1 MKNLLKLMRWEA
13 GMKQYELAIK
23 LRCSAPYLSLVE
35 NGRIDPPNEF
45 KTLAAQIL
53 KTNVEEIFPEAKRVE
68 RILDE

>member
-35 NGRIDPPNEF
+35 NGRIDPPDDF
-45 KTLAAQIL
+45 KIMAAHIL
-53 KTNVEEIFPEAKRVE
+53 KIDVEEIFPEGKRVE

>member
-1 MKNLLKLMRWEA
+1 MKNLLKLMRWEV

-35 NGRIDPPNEF
+35 NGRIEPPDEF
-45 KTLAAQIL
+45 KTLAAQVFN
-53 KTNVEEIFPEAKRVE
+53 TNVEEVFPEAKRVE